1 MVKNNNNNNNNQQI
15 DEKPIS
21 NGHALLNGN
30 GSTVGVA
37 APLPASD
44 VSWRQSLWNSWDAFA
59 DVMWFIIC
67 SIGFILQVRFQERFV
82 ADLYELM
89 SGVVQCHVLC
99 VAGSL
104 FFIVLSRQKPSRGF
118 LFMSTDLNCL
128 IFAWSYLPC

>member
-1 MVKNNNNNNNNQQI
+1 MQNNRVKFKPFKMVKNNNNNNNNQQI

-37 APLPASD
+37 APVPAAD
-44 VSWRQSLWNSWDAFA
+44 ITWRQSLWNSWDAFA

-82 ADLYELM
+82 VD
-89 SGVVQCHVLC
+89 
-99 VAGSL
+99 
-104 FFIVLSRQKPSRGF
+104 
-118 LFMSTDLNCL
+118 
-128 IFAWSYLPC
+128 